1 MTNPCKDCADRH
13 PICHDSCEKYAAW
26 RKFHLAEKARE
37 KEQNAS
43 CYVGKNAFEQ
53 ESWMGRGHRP

>member
-43 CYVGKNAFEQ
+43 CYVGKDAFEQ
-53 ESWMGRGHRP
+53 ERWMGRGHRP

>member
-26 RKFHLAEKARE
+26 RKFHLAEKAR
-37 KEQNAS
+37 
-43 CYVGKNAFEQ
+43 
-53 ESWMGRGHRP
+53 